1 MYQKILSGISNCF
14 VATNTVMLIG
24 NILCEDTMKL
34 FQRLLVAP
42 AALGL
47 MAPLAVNADVTAVSN
62 DVSSEVIEARV
73 DGIEAQLGEIQA
85 GSFSSTTTLSGKAA
99 FQLGYVDEGGTA
111 TNDEVAMTYMYQL
124 NMNTSFT
131 GDDLLYTRIKAGNG
145 GTHWASDAAK
155 QNGTYLSSGHNSTT
169 SKNELDVD
177 KIWYQFPVGDE
188 IKVWVGPLIE
198 NYYMLASAPS
208 IYRPVLKQFALGGN
222 GTVYG
227 SSTKPGFGAAWTQ
240 SVDDPSAPRFAV
252 SAAYTNQNGAKANG
266 GILDEDGKSALL
278 TKFEYGSPQWQVSA
292 AVAFKENGWSDSYFT
307 TEAGKARSAESSETA
322 IGLRA
327 YWKPDETGAVPSVQ
341 LGLDLSNIDDNG
353 AGAEEASGWMVG
365 LMWDDLVADGNRAGV
380 AFGSRVAATSVG
392 AGGVDDPG
400 EDNTVWEA
408 YYSFKV
414 NDGVTITPA
423 IFGGEETYKG
433 DEDISGAV
441 VLTEFRF

>member
-1 MYQKILSGISNCF
+1 
-14 VATNTVMLIG
+14 
-24 NILCEDTMKL
+24 MKL

-47 MAPLAVNADVTAVSN
+47 MAPIAANADISSVSN
-62 DVSSEVIEARV
+62 ESEVIQARV
-73 DGIEAQLGEIQA
+73 DGVEAQLEEIQA
-85 GSFSSTTTLSGKAA
+85 GAFSSTTTLSGKAA

-111 TNDEVAMTYMYQL
+111 TDDEVAMTYMYQL

-145 GTHWASDAAK
+145 GDHWASDQAK
-155 QNGTYLSSGHNSTT
+155 KNGTYLSSGHNSA
-169 SKNELDVD
+169 SSNELDVD
-177 KIWYQFPVGDE
+177 KIWYQFPVGDNL
-188 IKVWVGPLIE
+188 KVWVGPLIE

-240 SVDDPSAPRFAV
+240 SVEDPSAPRFAV
-252 SAAYTNQNGAKANG
+252 SAAYTNQNGAKTTG
-266 GILDEDGKSALL
+266 GLLDEDGKSALL

-292 AVAFKENGWSDSYFT
+292 AVALKENGWSDSYFT
-307 TEAGKARSAESSETA
+307 TAKGKARSSSSSETA

-327 YWKPDETGAVPSVQ
+327 YWKPDEAGAVPSVQ
-341 LGLDLSNIDDNG
+341 LGYDLSDIEDNSTG
-353 AGAEEASGWMVG
+353 NADEASGWMVG
-365 LMWDDLVADGNRAGV
+365 LMWDDLVADGNRAGL
-380 AFGSRVAATSVG
+380 AFGSRVSASSLVGGGSDAA
-392 AGGVDDPG
+392 D
-400 EDNTVWEA
+400 DNTVWEA

-414 NDGVTITPA
+414 NDGVTVTPA
-423 IFGGEETYKG
+423 IFGGEETYSG
-433 DEDISGAV
+433 TEDISGAI

>member
-1 MYQKILSGISNCF
+1 
-14 VATNTVMLIG
+14 
-24 NILCEDTMKL
+24 MKF

-47 MAPLAVNADVTAVSN
+47 MAPLAANADVTALSN
-62 DVSSEVIEARV
+62 DVSSEVIEARF
-73 DGIEAQLGEIQA
+73 DGVEAQLGELQA
-85 GSFSSTTTLSGKAA
+85 GAFSSTTTLGGKAA
-99 FQLGYVDEGGTA
+99 FQTGYVDQGGSA
-111 TNDEVAMTYMYQL
+111 TDDEVHMNYMYQL

-131 GDDLLYTRIKAGNG
+131 GEDLLYTRIKAGNG
-145 GTHWASDAAK
+145 STHWADTSNGK
-155 QNGTYLSSGHNSTT
+155 KNGTYLSSGHNGDE
-169 SKNELDVD
+169 NDLDVD
-177 KIWYQFPVGDE
+177 KIWYQFPVGDNLQ
-188 IKVWVGPLIE
+188 VWVGPLIE

-240 SVDDPSAPRFAV
+240 SVEDPSSPRFAL
-252 SAAYTNQNGAKANG
+252 SAAYTNQNGAKSDG
-266 GILDEDGKSALL
+266 GLLDEDGKSALL

-307 TEAGKARSAESSETA
+307 TSTGKARAAGSSETA

-341 LGLDLSNIDDNG
+341 LGYDLSDIEDNG
-353 AGAEEASGWMVG
+353 TGADEASGWMVG

-392 AGGVDDPG
+392 SGGTKDAG

-414 NDGVTITPA
+414 NDGVTVTPA
-423 IFGGEETYKG
+423 IFGGEETYSG
-433 DEDISGAV
+433 TEDISGAI